1 MPGFQVRYF
10 FGNHIKGHQTE
21 YLMKP
26 SNDLSDMLVEEVMY
40 DMAETFFGS
49 RVEIDEMLELFEEF
63 VEELKQ
69 KSEGVSLRAGLL
81 NKLLIDS
88 NTITKF
94 YSHLNIDPENL
105 LKKSTYSEKVLPAK
119 MPISITVKSEFTKLF
134 LFAYESLQ
142 KACGD
147 YVHGSLPEDD
157 DEKQSVNYALL
168 VNMSR
173 VINEKIKKVNERSTV
188 CTLQYARQFKTETI
202 EKEQVVGT
210 GFLENGCDGID
221 RNMKFKPLKFD
232 SYKIEKYP
240 ELPKTETVKSTI
252 TAFAKKVFSDNT
264 VAAKKVLSDIR
275 GKVRARKND
284 EL

>member
-1 MPGFQVRYF
+1 
-10 FGNHIKGHQTE
+10 
-21 YLMKP
+21 MKP
-26 SNDLSDMLVEEVMY
+26 SNDLSDMLVEEVMC

-49 RVEIDEMLELFEEF
+49 RVEIDEMLEIFEEY

-88 NTITKF
+88 KTITEF
-94 YSHLNIDPENL
+94 YSYLNIDPENL

-119 MPISITVKSEFTKLF
+119 MPISITDKSEFTKLF

-142 KACGD
+142 KACSD
-147 YVHGSLPEDD
+147 YAHGNGLTGTDNEDD
-157 DEKQSVNYALL
+157 DQKQLVNYALL

-173 VINEKIKKVNERSTV
+173 VINEKIKIVNERSTV
-188 CTLQYARQFKTETI
+188 YTLQYARQFKTEVT
-202 EKEQVVGT
+202 EKEHVVGT
-210 GFLENGCDGID
+210 GFSENGCDGID

-240 ELPKTETVKSTI
+240 ELPKTETVKSNI
-252 TAFAKKVFSDNT
+252 TAFAKKVFTANA

-275 GKVRARKND
+275 GKVRGRKK
-284 EL
+284 

>member
-1 MPGFQVRYF
+1 
-10 FGNHIKGHQTE
+10 
-21 YLMKP
+21 MKP
-26 SNDLSDMLVEEVMY
+26 SNDLSDMLVEEVMC

-49 RVEIDEMLELFEEF
+49 RVEIDEMLELFEEY
-63 VEELKQ
+63 VEELKK

-81 NKLLIDS
+81 NNLLINS
-88 NTITKF
+88 KTITEF
-94 YSHLNIDPENL
+94 YSLLNLNPENL
-105 LKKSTYSEKVLPAK
+105 MKKNTYSEKILPGK
-119 MPISITVKSEFTKLF
+119 MPISLTDKSEFTKLF

-142 KACGD
+142 KACDD
-147 YVHGSLPEDD
+147 YVHDKFLEEDD
-157 DEKQSVNYALL
+157 ENQSVNYVLL

-202 EKEQVVGT
+202 EKEHVVGT
-210 GFLENGCDGID
+210 GFSENGCDGID

-240 ELPKTETVKSTI
+240 ELPKTETVKSNI
-252 TAFAKKVFSDNT
+252 TTFAKKVFTDNT

-275 GKVRARKND
+275 GKIRARKK
-284 EL
+284 